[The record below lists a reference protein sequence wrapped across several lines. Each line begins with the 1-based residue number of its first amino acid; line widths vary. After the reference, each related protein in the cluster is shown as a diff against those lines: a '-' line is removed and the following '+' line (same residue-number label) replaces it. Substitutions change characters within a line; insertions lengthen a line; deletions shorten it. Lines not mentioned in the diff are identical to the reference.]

1 MKKILVG
8 ILLFIF
14 ITPVYARENRLYFTE
29 SDDRIY
35 YESKLIDE
43 DYFLKHTDMVPGES
57 FRDELIIENGTKT
70 KYALYFKVVPR
81 EQSNDSDELLEN
93 ILMKISIDGEVI
105 YEGNALGVD
114 YTENGINLQEAIL
127 LGEFQAN
134 KESKMI
140 VETTLSKEYSNTEY
154 RELSYIDWAF
164 YAQYEDSDPE
174 EIVKI
179 PDTGI
184 SGSSTTSILPI
195 IIILIGLG
203 IMFYAYKKE
212 ESI

>member
-1 MKKILVG
+1 MKKVLVL
-8 ILLFIF
+8 ILLLVF

-29 SDDRIY
+29 SDERIY

-57 FRDELIIENGTKT
+57 FRDELVIENGTKT
-70 KYALYFKVVPR
+70 KYTLYFKVVPR
-81 EQSNDSDELLEN
+81 EQSKESNELLEN

-114 YTENGINLQEAIL
+114 YTEDGINLQEAVL
-127 LGEFQAN
+127 LGDFQAD

-184 SGSSTTSILPI
+184 GGSSTTSIFPI

-203 IMFYAYKKE
+203 IMFYMYKKE
-212 ESI
+212 VK

>member
-1 MKKILVG
+1 MKKVLVVV
-8 ILLFIF
+8 LLLVF

-29 SDDRIY
+29 SDERIY

-57 FRDELIIENGTKT
+57 FRDELVIENGTKT
-70 KYALYFKVVPR
+70 KYTLYFKIVPR
-81 EQSNDSDELLEN
+81 EQSNDSNELLEN
-93 ILMKISIDGEVI
+93 ILMKISIDEEVI

-114 YTENGINLQEAIL
+114 YTENGINLQEAVL
-127 LGEFQAN
+127 LGDFQAN

-164 YAQYEDSDPE
+164 YAQYEDSVPE

-184 SGSSTTSILPI
+184 SGSSTTSIFPI

-203 IMFYAYKKE
+203 IMFYMYKKE
-212 ESI
+212 VK